1 MLIVLKS
8 PFHFLLNE
16 KINFNAFFI
25 VKILFTKNR
34 LKIPILG
41 IILKEK
47 VIFGVEK
54 IFFSTQ
60 NVIDSDRYWWDLS
73 KTVFGISKFPLDR
86 KICTKNRLKIPILGD
101 ILKEN
106 VIFKVEKY
114 FFQLK
119 TL

>member
-47 VIFGVEK
+47 VIFEVEK
-54 IFFSTQ
+54 YFFSTQ

-86 KICTKNRLKIPILGD
+86 KICTKNVGKYGENSLHGNPYNSQSIIDTYLK
-101 ILKEN
+101 
-106 VIFKVEKY
+106 F
-114 FFQLK
+114 
-119 TL
+119 

>member
-1 MLIVLKS
+1 M
-8 PFHFLLNE
+8 
-16 KINFNAFFI
+16 

-41 IILKEK
+41 L
-47 VIFGVEK
+47 
-54 IFFSTQ
+54 
-60 NVIDSDRYWWDLS
+60 
-73 KTVFGISKFPLDR
+73 
-86 KICTKNRLKIPILGD
+86 

-106 VIFKVEKY
+106 VIFKIEKY